1 MLAIAISLLFGV
13 VAFAAVAVIHASV
26 AHGARRARL
35 ILAELAGTPRRTARI
50 RPRGQTP
57 PTMFAAA

>member
-26 AHGARRARL
+26 AHGARRAANQAARSDVADNVRRRL
-35 ILAELAGTPRRTARI
+35 IRA
-50 RPRGQTP
+50 
-57 PTMFAAA
+57 